1 MEFKKKTLETQII
14 EIFQKISP
22 AITRLIQ
29 SETDNANIVINL
41 GKTKSKNKNEININP
56 SILVNA
62 VSDSELEFKELIIG
76 TVVHEAIHS
85 MEEYNFNVD
94 EDLTKYKDD
103 TEGLTN
109 IDEVLEVLAG
119 PFGKYIFEILVHS
132 YDEFQFVKNFN
143 GLRSILEDIYKESSI
158 NIKNLKPF
166 NKFLT
171 LLFHNITGYVELDIE
186 KYPKNIK
193 EPLKET
199 LRVLD
204 NFSYDKNLIEDT
216 IDITIE
222 ITDICRRYNLLP
234 DVDNQTLGERRESI
248 ENFEDSVIDDLNK
261 VLIPSS
267 TNITSG
273 NTLEKFLGKK
283 GADSED
289 EKLNFMDDHVS
300 KVGTSSTVYLPNGK
314 VSKLL
319 STNLPKSF
327 KNLYTNGLNTYN
339 SLLEEWDLPVFKV
352 TNKIKPYFIHNKKRL
367 RISGYDQGDL
377 SPHVPLMLASGRYE
391 RMFEQKQRLS
401 NKSYAV
407 SLLIDG
413 SGSMLEK
420 DKGDFYP
427 WSLSAALIGAS
438 YLAQICHELDIDFEV
453 AIFNRS
459 FAADELENEELYLKR
474 KMAVSSMLNTN
485 YGSNAEY
492 YFNTTNHYFIKK
504 FDDSWKENY
513 EKFIGLIEFSRNLR
527 ESLDKIESNLDHPP
541 ASMFERGTNVDERNI
556 MFSTKR
562 LLEKGSKTKLLA
574 VLSDGMTRGSLEDL
588 KSSINYASKVGIDV
602 IGIGIGE
609 RGTWKEYINKTQI
622 NEPEELIHSIVN
634 ITNCL
639 LYTSPSPRD
648 SRVSRMP
655 SSA

>member
-29 SETDNANIVINL
+29 SETDNPNIVINL
-41 GKTKSKNKNEININP
+41 GKTKSKNKTEININP

-94 EDLTKYKDD
+94 EDLTKYRDD
-103 TEGLTN
+103 IEGLTN

-527 ESLDKIESNLDHPP
+527 ESLDKIETNLDHPP

-634 ITNCL
+634 ITKDILIKNIEES
-639 LYTSPSPRD
+639 TG
-648 SRVSRMP
+648 V
-655 SSA
+655 A